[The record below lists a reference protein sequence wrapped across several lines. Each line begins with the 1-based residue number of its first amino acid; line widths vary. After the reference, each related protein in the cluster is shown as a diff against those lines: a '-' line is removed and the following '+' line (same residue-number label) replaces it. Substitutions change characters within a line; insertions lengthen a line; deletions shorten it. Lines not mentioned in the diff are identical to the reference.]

1 MSPTQASAAA
11 DRDFPHFN
19 DRNFV
24 IWKTRV
30 TTALEG
36 KNVIGFVTQA
46 DYAGDEDFDF
56 DSDEELNPEL
66 CDMRDLTAALD
77 AAGAPKA
84 NDMGDSSSS
93 ESSSDSSSEAATAGD
108 DSDVDMGQVKPP
120 PISSFTAKKRD
131 DLKRAEKL
139 KAKSQKLSSKKL
151 RLEEAQAK
159 AFLIKTIDDQH
170 VLMIKNKTTAYEIF
184 QTLCSKYEGAAI
196 HGDPCYI
203 QSYLMALKY
212 EEGADLMSFIIDL
225 EESMKA
231 ASEATNS
238 VLSDEWKPE
247 LAVWKG
253 SRKFIPY
260 EDLKR
265 HIETKVQNEQ
275 ARNRYVLRQGTPE
288 SKEIRPEKAL
298 RALAPIPMPAGLQA
312 SAKTEIAAVS
322 TLKCTYCHRSNH
334 DTVDCYILQRHLRD
348 GQVKADTVLPANFKL
363 EKPQSSQ
370 CQHPYKGGYKN
381 NRGNNSKP
389 NYNGRGN
396 NNRSQ
401 NGKRQ
406 DRNGNNSRNDRRKG
420 NKFQG
425 PRNQEGNTSDNS
437 EYGII
442 AITTLDL
449 SPDSDIVGLS
459 AEESK
464 LDPVW
469 TVDSGCTRH
478 VTSNSQWFEKLTP
491 TGGRSITVG
500 GNHQIPIK
508 GSGDVKLKVKDNKGK
523 EQVIALSN
531 VLYAPELKYNL
542 LSVRQ
547 AVENDFK
554 ITFPNAKKCV
564 LFFAHRTKI
573 EANTGDGSHLYQ
585 FRASPTDTNQEAH
598 VATSG
603 TPYNILLWHKRMGH
617 PNFKIM
623 QDLAKDNAVMD
634 MGL

>member
-1 MSPTQASAAA
+1 M
-11 DRDFPHFN
+11 
-19 DRNFV
+19 
-24 IWKTRV
+24 
-30 TTALEG
+30 
-36 KNVIGFVTQA
+36 
-46 DYAGDEDFDF
+46 
-56 DSDEELNPEL
+56 
-66 CDMRDLTAALD
+66 
-77 AAGAPKA
+77 
-84 NDMGDSSSS
+84 
-93 ESSSDSSSEAATAGD
+93 
-108 DSDVDMGQVKPP
+108 VK
-120 PISSFTAKKRD
+120 D
-131 DLKRAEKL
+131 
-139 KAKSQKLSSKKL
+139 
-151 RLEEAQAK
+151 
-159 AFLIKTIDDQH
+159 
-170 VLMIKNKTTAYEIF
+170 KTTVYEIF
-184 QTLCSKYEGAAI
+184 QTRCSKYEGAAI
-196 HGDPCYI
+196 HDDPYYI
-203 QSYLMALKY
+203 RSYLMALKY
-212 EEGADLMSFIIDL
+212 EEGADLMPFIIDL

-231 ASEATNS
+231 AAEASNS
-238 VLSDEWKPE
+238 VLSDEQKSLYLYHSLPTELKPE
-247 LAVWKG
+247 LAVWKC

-265 HIETKVQNEQ
+265 HIETKVQNQQ

-288 SKEIRPEKAL
+288 SKETRAEKAF
-298 RALAPIPMPAGLQA
+298 RALAPIPMPSALQA

-322 TLKCTYCHRSNH
+322 TLKCTYCHHSNH
-334 DTVDCYILQRHLRD
+334 DTVDWYILQRHLRD
-348 GQVKADTVLPANFKL
+348 GQVKAGTVLLANFKL
-363 EKPQSSQ
+363 EKPQSWQ
-370 CQHPYKGGYKN
+370 CQHSYKGGYKN
-381 NRGNNSKP
+381 TRGNNSKP

-396 NNRSQ
+396 NNRNR

-406 DRNGNNSRNDRRKG
+406 DRNGNNSRNDRR
-420 NKFQG
+420 
-425 PRNQEGNTSDNS
+425 NQEGNTFDNS

-449 SPDSDIVGLS
+449 IPDSDIVGRS

-491 TGGRSITVG
+491 TGRRSITVA

-523 EQVIALSN
+523 EQVITLSN

-554 ITFPNAKKCV
+554 TTFPNAKKCV
-564 LFFAHRTKI
+564 LFFAHRTKF

-603 TPYNILLWHKRMGH
+603 TPDNILLWHKRMGH

-623 QDLAKDNAVMD
+623 QDLAKDNAAMD
-634 MGL
+634 VGLSNLDPKQGYFCSSCTYAKSHRNSFKKRNVERAKFPLEKVHTDMAGPLPVSTLSGCKYFLTFIGDFTRYMFIYIIKRKSDLYDCYEDFRKKAQNMFRAEIYTLDVTG

>member
-1 MSPTQASAAA
+1 MSKIALPVS
-11 DRDFPHFN
+11 FPPN
-19 DRNFV
+19 GV
-24 IWKTRV
+24 
-30 TTALEG
+30 E
-36 KNVIGFVTQA
+36 
-46 DYAGDEDFDF
+46 
-56 DSDEELNPEL
+56 
-66 CDMRDLTAALD
+66 
-77 AAGAPKA
+77 
-84 NDMGDSSSS
+84 
-93 ESSSDSSSEAATAGD
+93 
-108 DSDVDMGQVKPP
+108 
-120 PISSFTAKKRD
+120 
-131 DLKRAEKL
+131 
-139 KAKSQKLSSKKL
+139 
-151 RLEEAQAK
+151 
-159 AFLIKTIDDQH
+159 
-170 VLMIKNKTTAYEIF
+170 
-184 QTLCSKYEGAAI
+184 
-196 HGDPCYI
+196 
-203 QSYLMALKY
+203 
-212 EEGADLMSFIIDL
+212 
-225 EESMKA
+225 
-231 ASEATNS
+231 
-238 VLSDEWKPE
+238 PE

-275 ARNRYVLRQGTPE
+275 ARNRYVLRQGTPG
-288 SKEIRPEKAL
+288 SKEDRAEKAL
-298 RALAPIPMPAGLQA
+298 RALAPIPMPAALQA

-348 GQVKADTVLPANFKL
+348 GQVKAGTVLPANFKL

-381 NRGNNSKP
+381 NRVNNSKP

-396 NNRSQ
+396 NNRNQ

-406 DRNGNNSRNDRRKG
+406 DRNGNNSRNDRRMG

-425 PRNQEGNTSDNS
+425 RCNQEGNTSNNS

-449 SPDSDIVGLS
+449 SPNSDIVGLS

-564 LFFAHRTKI
+564 LLFAHRTKI

-603 TPYNILLWHKRMGH
+603 TPDNILLWHKRMGH

-623 QDLAKDNAVMD
+623 QGLAKDNAVMD
-634 MGL
+634 MGLSNFDLKQD

>member
-1 MSPTQASAAA
+1 MNRTQASAAD
-11 DRDFPHFN
+11 DRDFPRLN
-19 DRNFV
+19 GRNFA

-30 TTALEG
+30 TAALEG
-36 KNVIGFVTQA
+36 KNLIDFVTQA
-46 DYAGDEDFDF
+46 DYAGDEDFAF

-66 CDMRDLTAALD
+66 SDMRDLTAVLD

-84 NDMGDSSSS
+84 NAMGDSSSS

-108 DSDVDMGQVKPP
+108 DSDVDMEQ
-120 PISSFTAKKRD
+120 
-131 DLKRAEKL
+131 L

-170 VLMIKNKTTAYEIF
+170 VLVVKDKTTAYEIF

-196 HGDPCYI
+196 HGDPYYI
-203 QSYLMALKY
+203 RSYLMALKY
-212 EEGADLMSFIIDL
+212 EEGADLMPFIIDL
-225 EESMKA
+225 EEFMKA
-231 ASEATNS
+231 AAEASNS
-238 VLSDEWKPE
+238 VLSDEQKSLYLYHSLPTEWKPE

-265 HIETKVQNEQ
+265 HIEAKVQNEQ

-288 SKEIRPEKAL
+288 SKETRAEKAL
-298 RALAPIPMPAGLQA
+298 RALAPIPMPAALQA
-312 SAKTEIAAVS
+312 SAKIEIAAVS
-322 TLKCTYCHRSNH
+322 TLKCTYCQHSNH
-334 DTVDCYILQRHLRD
+334 NTVDWYILQRHLLD
-348 GQVKADTVLPANFKL
+348 GQVKAATVLPANFKL
-363 EKPQSSQ
+363 EKPQSWQ
-370 CQHPYKGGYKN
+370 CQHPYKGDYKN

-389 NYNGRGN
+389 DYNGQGN
-396 NNRSQ
+396 NNRNQ

-420 NKFQG
+420 NKFQDR
-425 PRNQEGNTSDNS
+425 RNQEGNTSDNS
-437 EYGII
+437 EYDII

-449 SPDSDIVGLS
+449 IPDSDIVGLS

-491 TGGRSITVG
+491 TGGRSITVA
-500 GNHQIPIK
+500 GNHQTPIK
-508 GSGDVKLKVKDNKGK
+508 EGGDVKLKVKDKKGK

-554 ITFPNAKKCV
+554 IPPPQRQEVCLV
-564 LFFAHRTKI
+564 LRS
-573 EANTGDGSHLYQ
+573 SH
-585 FRASPTDTNQEAH
+585 
-598 VATSG
+598 
-603 TPYNILLWHKRMGH
+603 
-617 PNFKIM
+617 
-623 QDLAKDNAVMD
+623 QD
-634 MGL
+634 